1 MNMKNRTRFRH
12 LAILTAAMTAFTL
25 TGCGKG
31 GSGSTL
37 EVSFD
42 HAFSATQVD
51 NDGLNINGFLDAG
64 DHLLMLGND
73 EDYNMVYQMYNKKDG
88 TVSAFDTEYRQQATD
103 EHYIDIMGIMAAP
116 DGGSSVLYASYEMTE
131 DWENMKMTYYLETY
145 DSQMNVVSGQDVT
158 DTIPEGCYFYNLT
171 ADKDG
176 TMYGIASDD
185 EGMNYI
191 SVRDQNFEE
200 TATVEVDAEW
210 LESMFCGNDGT
221 VYVSGYSNR
230 GGMMFGKINAD
241 TQSFEEISVDGM
253 PEYFNGAF
261 AGNENYDF
269 FVYDSAYAYGVKT
282 ADGTC
287 EKVISWIN
295 SDFSGDYIGGV
306 AALPD
311 GTFLTLEHD
320 SEYEHSTLWNMKERP
335 AEELENMEIISLA
348 SLYSDMTL
356 TAAICNFN
364 RANDDCRIVVKT
376 YLDETAES
384 EDAWEKAVEQFK
396 KDMTSGK
403 VADIICTDSLNFE
416 SFANKGIFMDIYEL
430 MGEDYFN
437 DETFF
442 TSFFEAITYKEQLQ
456 RIAFS
461 FSVETLA
468 AKSEYVGEEDHV
480 TMERFMELVKNPP
493 NGMEVFPKMTKDQ
506 ALYTLCMANMS
517 SYYVDTVN
525 ATCSFNT
532 PDFVELLELCNTFP
546 EDEEIDYENMTDQQW
561 ELYWEEREMAYRND
575 KALFKDVYFDRP
587 SDMHEIAMGDFGTE
601 DVTFIGYPVKEEN
614 VSGGIFAPS
623 FTISVSSQ
631 TNYKDEIRSFIDY
644 MLSPEYQKSLS
655 WEMPVNR
662 AVFRELGAEAVNST
676 EEYEKYYYLA
686 SETFDIGYPTQEE
699 IDRMEAYIDGLS
711 RSRTYDESIYEIVYE
726 EADMFLKG
734 DQSAQQ
740 AADMI
745 QSRVS
750 LYLSEQA

>member
-1 MNMKNRTRFRH
+1 MKNRTKFRH

-42 HAFSATQVD
+42 HAFSATKVD
-51 NDGLNINGFLDAG
+51 NSGMNINGFLDAG
-64 DHLLMLGND
+64 DHILMLGND
-73 EDYNMVYQMYNKKDG
+73 ENYNMVYQMYNKKDG
-88 TVSAFDTEYRQQATD
+88 TVSAFDTEYHKQATD

-116 DGGSSVLYASYEMTE
+116 DGGSSVLYAGYDMTD

-145 DSQMNVVSGQDVT
+145 DNQMNVVSGQDVT

-171 ADKDG
+171 ADKNG
-176 TMYGIASDD
+176 TMYGITSDD
-185 EGMNYI
+185 EGMNYV
-191 SVRDQNFEE
+191 SVRDENFEE
-200 TATVEVDAEW
+200 TAAIEIDAEW

-221 VYVSGYSNR
+221 VYVSGYSDR
-230 GGMMFGKINAD
+230 GGMMFGRINAD

-253 PEYFNGAF
+253 PEYFNGVF
-261 AGNENYDF
+261 AGNDTYDF
-269 FVYDSAYAYGVKT
+269 FVYDTTYAYGIKT
-282 ADGTC
+282 AEGTC

-295 SDFSGDYIGGV
+295 SDFSGDYVGGM

-311 GTFLTLEHD
+311 GTFLALEYD
-320 SEYEHSTLWNMKERP
+320 SEYEHSSLWNMQERP
-335 AEELENMEIISLA
+335 AEELEQMEIISLA

-356 TAAICNFN
+356 TAAVCDFN
-364 RANDDCRIVVKT
+364 RANDDCRIVVKN
-376 YLDETAES
+376 YLDEADES
-384 EDAWEKAVEQFK
+384 EDAWEKGVEQFK

-442 TSFFEAITYKEQLQ
+442 TNFFDAITYKEQLQ

-468 AKSEYVGEEDHV
+468 AKSEYVGEDEHI

-525 ATCSFNT
+525 AACSFNT

-546 EDEEIDYENMTDQQW
+546 ENEEIDYDSMTDQQW

-587 SDMHEIAMGDFGTE
+587 EDMHEIAKGDFGTE

-631 TNYKDEIRSFIDY
+631 TNYKEEIRSFIDY
-644 MLSPEYQKSLS
+644 MLSPAYQNGLA
-655 WEMPVNR
+655 WEMPVR
-662 AVFRELGAEAVNST
+662 RDVFREQGAEAVNST
-676 EEYEKYYYLA
+676 EEYDKFYYLA
-686 SETFDIGYPTQEE
+686 SEEIDIGYPTQAE

-726 EADMFLKG
+726 EADMYLKG

-750 LYLSEQA
+750 LYLSEQS

>member
-1 MNMKNRTRFRH
+1 MKNRTRFRH

-64 DHLLMLGND
+64 DHILMLGND

-88 TVSAFDTEYRQQATD
+88 TVSAFNTEYRQQATD

-253 PEYFNGAF
+253 PEYFNGVF
-261 AGNENYDF
+261 AGNDNYDF
-269 FVYDSAYAYGVKT
+269 FVYDTTYAYGIKT

-287 EKVISWIN
+287 EKVINWIN
-295 SDFSGDYIGGV
+295 SDFSGDYVGGM

-311 GTFLTLEHD
+311 GTFLALEFD
-320 SEYEHSTLWNMKERP
+320 SEYEHSTLWNMQERP
-335 AEELENMEIISLA
+335 AEELEQMEIISLA

-356 TAAICNFN
+356 TAAVCNFN

-376 YLDETAES
+376 YLDETDES
-384 EDAWEKAVEQFK
+384 EDAWEKGVDQFK

-442 TSFFEAITYKEQLQ
+442 TNFFDAITYKEQLQ

-468 AKSEYVGEEDHV
+468 AKSEYVGEEEHV

-493 NGMEVFPKMTKDQ
+493 NGMEVFPKMTKQQ

-546 EDEEIDYENMTDQQW
+546 EEEEIDYENMTDQQW

-587 SDMHEIAMGDFGTE
+587 SDMHEIAKGDFGTE

-631 TNYKDEIRSFIDY
+631 TNYKEEIRSFIDY
-644 MLSPEYQKSLS
+644 MLSPEYQKTLS

-662 AVFRELGAEAVNST
+662 NVFREKGAEAVNST

-686 SETFDIGYPTQEE
+686 SEEFEIGYPTQEE

-750 LYLSEQA
+750 LYLSEQS

>member
-1 MNMKNRTRFRH
+1 MKHRTKFRH

-25 TGCGKG
+25 TGCGRG
-31 GSGSTL
+31 SSGSTL

-42 HAFSATQVD
+42 HAYSANQVD
-51 NDGLNINGFLDAG
+51 NSGVNINGFLDAG
-64 DHLLMLGND
+64 DYLLMLGND

-88 TVSAFDTEYRQQATD
+88 TVSAFDTEYHKQATD
-103 EHYIDIMGIMAAP
+103 EYMIDIMGIMP
-116 DGGSSVLYASYEMTE
+116 VSDGGYRILYVSYEVMDNWE
-131 DWENMKMTYYLETY
+131 DIQQVYYLETY
-145 DSQMNVVSGQDVT
+145 DNQMNVVSGQDVT
-158 DTIPEGCYFYNLT
+158 ETIPEGCYFYNLT
-171 ADKDG
+171 GDKNG
-176 TMYGIASDD
+176 NSYCIGSDD

-191 SVRDQNFEE
+191 SVRDQNFKE
-200 TATVEVDAEW
+200 TGVINVDAEW

-221 VYVSGYSNR
+221 VYVSGYSDR
-230 GGMMFGKINAD
+230 GGMMFGRINTD
-241 TQSFEEISVDGM
+241 TMSFEEISVDGM
-253 PEYFNGAF
+253 PEYFNGVF
-261 AGNENYDF
+261 AGNETYDF
-269 FVYDSAYAYGVKT
+269 FVYDSTYVYGVKT

-311 GTFLTLEHD
+311 GRFLTLEHD
-320 SEYEHSTLWNMKERP
+320 SEYEHSTLWNMQERP
-335 AEELENMEIISLA
+335 AEELEQMEIISLA
-348 SLYSDMTL
+348 ALYSDMNL
-356 TAAICNFN
+356 TAAVCNFN
-364 RANDDCRIVVKT
+364 RANDDCRIVVKA
-376 YLDETAES
+376 YLDEMDDS
-384 EDAWEKAVEQFK
+384 EDAWEKGVDQFK

-416 SFANKGIFMDIYEL
+416 SFANKGIFMDIYTL

-442 TSFFEAITYKEQLQ
+442 SNFFDAITYKEQLQ

-468 AKSEYVGEEDHV
+468 AKSEYVGEEDHI

-546 EDEEIDYENMTDQQW
+546 EYEEIDYDNMTDQQW
-561 ELYWEEREMAYRND
+561 DLYWEEREMAYRND

-587 SDMHEIAMGDFGTE
+587 EDIYEITMGDFGTE

-614 VSGGIFAPS
+614 VNGGILAPS

-631 TNYKDEIRSFIDY
+631 TNYKEEIRSFIDY
-644 MLSPEYQKSLS
+644 MLSPEYQRTLS
-655 WEMPVNR
+655 WEMPVR
-662 AVFRELGAEAVNST
+662 RDVFRELGAEAVNST

-686 SETFDIGYPTQEE
+686 NETFDIGYPTQES
-699 IDRMEAYIDGLS
+699 IDRMEQYISGLN

-734 DQSAQQ
+734 DQTAQQ